1 MNKFSNSKAARIN
14 TGRRFLVTD
23 LKIPGPGTYESI
35 AGEVTKGDQIVSCY
49 HTILTP
55 NLRST
60 SLQRPAF
67 DSRFKTPGPG
77 TYRPPSDFGYADLI
91 TKDNNKSVFDN
102 YTQSLMGS
110 TI

>member
-1 MNKFSNSKAARIN
+1 M
-14 TGRRFLVTD
+14 TD

-35 AGEVTKGDQIVSCY
+35 AGEVTKGEQIVSYY

-60 SLQRPAF
+60 ALQRPSF
-67 DSRFKTPGPG
+67 DSKFKTPGPG

-91 TKDNNKSVFDN
+91 TKDNNRSIVDN
-102 YTQSLMGS
+102 YTHSVMDS
-110 TI
+110 TIQSGFSSSQ